1 MRATSG
7 AAALRYSSRAS
18 KSRSQVWARLS
29 ARARSA
35 TAARSSSEHASAR
48 REASWYAPET
58 ACCACECACW
68 FDRISSTSHG
78 AVPSRTPGRSASAR
92 AVGLCSERADAP
104 TATSRAKAAI
114 AIGSH
119 TIVPPLPLP
128 PPPLPP
134 PPPPPPPLSPL
145 TYAPNGPVTLV
156 AFILPSSSTG
166 SYSIFSPSPSERKPS
181 AWIADWWTKRSSPPL
196 SGVMKPKPF
205 CELNH
210 LTVPVSVGMLT
221 GGLV

>member
-18 KSRSQVWARLS
+18 KSRLQVWARLS

-104 TATSRAKAAI
+104 KATSRAKAAI

-134 PPPPPPPLSPL
+134 PPPPPPLISAADTPPYLLRVARALSRSALSASSEVSISTSWRAFSRTL
-145 TYAPNGPVTLV
+145 TPWS
-156 AFILPSSSTG
+156 FPSGST
-166 SYSIFSPSPSERKPS
+166 YSNFWSFLISR
-181 AWIADWWTKRSSPPL
+181 R
-196 SGVMKPKPF
+196 
-205 CELNH
+205 
-210 LTVPVSVGMLT
+210 
-221 GGLV
+221 